1 MLIFSKKL
9 WVFVKERIPSY
20 FFFLELSCSRAR
32 EPWQHAQFFLT
43 SPHFKL
49 YYSQSFHILRQKT
62 WLFLKSICNNCNNK
76 IPHTLLYIFSE
87 NQKIKKKTHK
97 QKSSPRDK
105 DEWCFDHK
113 TLYLE
118 KQKTKNENLYFGQLP
133 QDFMKKSDSQMSHF
147 RSLFFRAFVKVS
159 LKVTLKT
166 KQKIKPHFAYSS
178 YWVNV

>member
-1 MLIFSKKL
+1 MWI
-9 WVFVKERIPSY
+9 FVKEKIPSY

-32 EPWQHAQFFLT
+32 EPWQHAQNFLT

-49 YYSQSFHILRQKT
+49 LLSIVPYPPSKNDYFSS
-62 WLFLKSICNNCNNK
+62 LFATSATTKYPTLYCIFFRKSK
-76 IPHTLLYIFSE
+76 
-87 NQKIKKKTHK
+87 NQKK

-118 KQKTKNENLYFGQLP
+118 KKQKKTKTIFWTVAAAPNYI
-133 QDFMKKSDSQMSHF
+133 MTSWKKSDSQMSHF
-147 RSLFFRAFVKVS
+147 RSLFFRVFVKVS

-166 KQKIKPHFAYSS
+166 KQK
-178 YWVNV
+178 